1 MTKKDIFEKLKDIK
15 IDSSLYIIV
24 GDASIVCHGI
34 MRNCDSIEVYSLE
47 NFLVAGVNVRVVD
60 KLEAGDKIP
69 ADARLFE
76 TVNLE
81 VEEAILTGE
90 SLPVEKNIAVI
101 EETSVL
107 ADMKNMV
114 FSGTM
119 VTK

>member
-1 MTKKDIFEKLKDIK
+1 
-15 IDSSLYIIV
+15 
-24 GDASIVCHGI
+24 
-34 MRNCDSIEVYSLE
+34 
-47 NFLVAGVNVRVVD
+47 
-60 KLEAGDKIP
+60 
-69 ADARLFE
+69 
-76 TVNLE
+76 LE

-90 SLPVEKNIAVI
+90 SLPVGKNIAVI